1 MLFLWIYLVIF
12 SLPLMSKGNSTS
24 IYECKITKNM
34 VIIKILIAY
43 LQ

>member
-12 SLPLMSKGNSTS
+12 SLSVLPKGNSTS